1 MIAIDVH
8 SMDEFEAVIRKVF
21 QMEVGSIESHK
32 KEERILTRQDIQ
44 KLFNIGE
51 TTLWKRMKDGSLP
64 YFKIGRKVFFRENE
78 VRAALKNSN
87 QG

>member
-1 MIAIDVH
+1 MIAIEVH
-8 SMDEFEAVIRKVF
+8 SLEEFKAIIREVI
-21 QMEVGSIESHK
+21 QEQLTLIESHE

-51 TTLWKRMKDGSLP
+51 TTIWKRMKDKSLP

-87 QG
+87 